1 LLFVIPELCDRCGA
15 PLVEIDHYG
24 ERLIGCVECNRL
36 KWRWGLVIEVP
47 ESDLEARKAVEALIL
62 GTANRG
68 SAGSPNCLQAK
79 VLRGITRSR
88 RVKTDGKLSVAYP
101 EYRRCLDPR
110 RADAAHCGRSRSGR
124 GARFSRKTRADS
136 LAHRWLA
143 ALSGAKRAKNYR

>member
-24 ERLIGCVECNRL
+24 ERLIDCVKCNRL

-68 SAGSPNCLQAK
+68 SAGSP
-79 VLRGITRSR
+79 
-88 RVKTDGKLSVAYP
+88 KLP
-101 EYRRCLDPR
+101 
-110 RADAAHCGRSRSGR
+110 SG
-124 GARFSRKTRADS
+124 
-136 LAHRWLA
+136 
-143 ALSGAKRAKNYR
+143 